1 MYFNNFKKRD
11 AMRNKDFEKFL
22 FNQGTNYYTYKYLG
36 AHPEGDVFCFRVW
49 APSAY
54 EVYLVGDFC
63 DWENGIKM
71 ENSDGIWSV
80 EIDRNR
86 VSNGMKYKFLIH
98 RDGRRFYKA
107 DPYAFSSEI
116 TNPGASIIFDIIND
130 NSFKWDDEEYLKG
143 RASLS
148 ESLSENKSPSVPM
161 NIYEMHLGSWK
172 RKNDGTFL
180 NYREIASEL
189 VPYVK
194 SMGYTHVEFMPVA
207 EHPFDGSW
215 GYQVCGYYSP
225 TSRFGTPIDFM
236 YLVNQ
241 LHIAGIGVILDWVPA
256 HFPKDEYGL
265 YEFDGGCLYEY
276 QSDFRKEHKGWGT
289 RAFDLGRTQIQ
300 SFLISNAI
308 YWLKEYHI
316 DGLRVDA
323 VSSMLYL
330 DYGRQHGE
338 WVPNPDGSNY
348 SLDGIAFFKKL
359 NSVVREEVPDA
370 LMIAEE
376 STSFPALTSKDGLGF
391 SMKWN
396 MGWMND
402 TLKYIETDSIYRK
415 YDHHKMT
422 FSLMYAFS
430 ENYVLPLSHDE
441 VVHCKNSIINKMYG
455 DYWQK
460 FACAR
465 TYLSYMFSHPGKKL
479 TFMGAEIAQ
488 FREWDYNGSIEW
500 FLLDFEMHR
509 KYQSFIRELNF
520 FYLENKPFWEIE
532 DSFDGFQ
539 WISADDCDNN
549 LYAYSRTDRNGNKVY
564 VILNFSPQPRNNYYL
579 PVAEDGEYKIVL
591 NSDDDKFGGSG
602 YLKSNSLCANN
613 NGMVLDVPPL
623 ACVYI
628 KKNNK
633 LIADL

>member
-1 MYFNNFKKRD
+1 MCLKERRN
-11 AMRNKDFEKFL
+11 MRNKDFEKFL
-22 FNQGTNYYTYKYLG
+22 FNQGTNYYSYKYLG
-36 AHPEGDVFCFRVW
+36 AHPEGDVYCFRVW
-49 APSAY
+49 APSAH

-63 DWENGIKM
+63 DWENGLKM
-71 ENSDGIWSV
+71 ENSDGIWTV
-80 EIDRNR
+80 EIDRNS
-86 VSNGMKYKFLIH
+86 VSNGMKYKFLII
-98 RDGRRFYKA
+98 RDGRRIYKA

-116 TNPGASIIFDIIND
+116 SNPGASIIFDVLD
-130 NSFKWDDEEYLKG
+130 EKAFKWDDAEYMKG

-148 ESLSENKSPSVPM
+148 ESLAENKSPSIPM
-161 NIYEMHLGSWK
+161 NIYEMHLGSWR
-172 RKNDGTFL
+172 RKWDGTYL
-180 NYREIASEL
+180 NYREIANEL

-215 GYQVCGYYSP
+215 GYQVCGYYAP
-225 TSRFGTPIDFM
+225 TSRFGTPVDFM

-256 HFPKDEYGL
+256 HFPKDDYGL
-265 YEFDGGCLYEY
+265 YEFDGSCLYEY

-289 RAFDLGRTQIQ
+289 RAFDLGRTHVQ
-300 SFLISNAI
+300 SFLISNAL

-330 DYGRQHGE
+330 DYGRGFGE
-338 WVPNPDGSNY
+338 WMPNPDGSNH

-359 NSVVREEVPDA
+359 NGVVRNEVPDA
-370 LMIAEE
+370 FMIAEE
-376 STSFPALTSKDGLGF
+376 STSFPALTHKDGLGF

-402 TLKYIETDSIYRK
+402 TLKYVKTDSIYRK

-430 ENYVLPLSHDE
+430 ENFVLPLSHDE
-441 VVHCKNSIINKMYG
+441 VVHCKGSIINKMHG

-479 TFMGAEIAQ
+479 TFMGAEFAQ
-488 FREWDYNGSIEW
+488 FSEWNYNGSLEW
-500 FLLDFEMHR
+500 FMLDFEMHR
-509 KYQSFIRELNF
+509 KYQSYIRELNF
-520 FYLENKPFWEIE
+520 FYLEHKPFWEIE
-532 DSFDGFQ
+532 DSFDGFR
-539 WISADDCDNN
+539 WISADDCDYN
-549 LYAYSRTDRNGNKVY
+549 LYAYARTDKNGNSVY
-564 VILNFSPQPRNNYYL
+564 VVLNFSPEPRNSYYL
-579 PVAEDGEYKIVL
+579 PVFENGEYKISL
-591 NSDDDKFGGSG
+591 NSDDERFGGSG
-602 YLKSNSLCANN
+602 YLKSNSLYANN
-613 NGMVLDVPPL
+613 NGIVLDVPPL
-623 ACVYI
+623 ACI
-628 KKNNK
+628 
-633 LIADL
+633 